1 MPPQREFATEN
12 FKMRIIAGQYRGHP
26 VKFPKSKLVR
36 PTTDKNKEAIFNML
50 KQYVFFDGIKVCDI
64 YAGSGSLGLEALSR
78 GAAQVHFVEKD
89 FKVKKILKENING
102 LKASEN
108 CTVFN
113 MEAVRFSKLKEHDK
127 YDLIIA
133 DPPFFKHDIHNVY
146 KNILDNNF
154 IANDG
159 VLLIERSIQ
168 TKEKD
173 ERAFEQKAIK
183 RLGDSLIYIFTP

>member
-1 MPPQREFATEN
+1 
-12 FKMRIIAGQYRGHP
+12 
-26 VKFPKSKLVR
+26 
-36 PTTDKNKEAIFNML
+36 
-50 KQYVFFDGIKVCDI
+50 
-64 YAGSGSLGLEALSR
+64 
-78 GAAQVHFVEKD
+78 VEKD